1 MASTAL
7 MLAGASTGWAQQ
19 LPVGGAVS
27 AGAATIQQAGP
38 GALVINQSSGRAI
51 LSWQNFSIGQGGT
64 VTFNNGAGATL
75 NRVTGNVPSR
85 IDGTLT
91 ASGSVYLVNPAG
103 VAVGTTGRVATG
115 GSFVASTHNVTDRD
129 FLAGGDLTFSG
140 TSTATIVNAGRI
152 GSLGGDVALIAR
164 KVENTGTLTAPGG
177 TVGLIAGY
185 EVLVRDG
192 ERDGGKFS
200 VKVGG
205 ADTEVKTSGK
215 ISAATAE
222 LRANGGNVYALAGN
236 TKGVIAAT
244 GTATKGGRI
253 FLTAGS
259 GTVEAGGHITAS
271 RTTSSGAKAGG
282 DVRVS
287 GKTASVTGKVDAKGS
302 GGAKGGTVVVEG
314 DAVTLAATAR
324 IDASG
329 ATGGTV
335 LIGGDYQG
343 GGNAATKRLPE
354 TVRTA
359 STTHVAAGARILA
372 DGTDGSGGNIVVW
385 ADGATSF
392 AGAISAR
399 GTGTGDGGS
408 AEVSGKRTLAF
419 TGTVDLRAA
428 NGRTGMLL
436 LDPENLTI
444 SNDATSGVTTSA
456 GPTYTASANDSVLN
470 VSTLLAA
477 LATSNVTVTT
487 GGVGS
492 PGDQAGNLTVAAG
505 LSWSAETTLTL
516 IAANDLTVAAN
527 VGYSGDLGSLT
538 LNAGHDIVIGA
549 NIEVNGQLSRL
560 TLDAGHDIRVTGA
573 VTAHGGAAV
582 LDFTAANAIHI
593 NNAVLLDGANP
604 TLTLTARDI
613 NVNAPVTATGD
624 YATIAVN
631 HSGDLRYALGTGGT
645 ISLPG
650 GNATYIENGSTYTLI
665 HSMADLAAVSGNAST
680 HYAIA
685 NDLNAGDEGTYSD
698 SVVTGDFTQV
708 LTGLGHTILGLS
720 IDAPDSDDPVGL
732 FSTVSGTLGN
742 LVLVGG
748 DVRGKHDTG
757 AVAGMLTGTMS
768 GLRSSVAVDGRS
780 RVGGLVGSVGGAGI
794 LRDAA
799 ASGTVRGTSE
809 LGGLVGLNGG
819 TVSGSHADGAVTG
832 TQNVGGLI
840 GSNTGLV
847 EASFATGA
855 ATGSTTVGGLVGGSN
870 GVIDASYATGAAT
883 ASDTVGGLVGLNGNT
898 ISASYATGTVTGQY
912 MVGGLV
918 GQNASII
925 EESHADGTVLGL
937 SGAYG
942 AVGGLVGH
950 NDGGIIRGSHATAS
964 VTTQSGMVDVG
975 GLVGTNAGAIT
986 ASYATGQVDAA
997 DDNDK
1002 VGGLAGYNAGTVA
1015 SSYATGDVF
1024 GGTRVGGLIGKNE
1037 GADTLSGT
1045 HAEGNVSGIDMVG
1058 GLIGD
1063 SRVPVS
1069 QVYATGAV
1077 TSSASVEGV
1086 GGLIGLAEESV
1097 SEAYATGAV
1106 RGQQNVGGL
1115 IGRLGGSPASFV
1127 YALGSVI
1134 GTTNVGGLV
1143 GLLGGASA
1151 SLSNGYASGRVMG
1164 GTQAGGLVGL
1174 VNFASVTASY
1184 WDKETT
1190 GQLTSSG
1197 SSASAGLTT
1206 AQARDPASYTG
1217 WDFTTAW
1224 FGAAGLRP
1232 LGRWEAVTSG
1242 GVTLISNA
1250 HQLQLAAADLSGTYQ
1265 MVADV
1270 DAGATGIGT
1279 DGTPGIWGTAGFL
1292 PIGSDIDPFTGTFDG
1307 LGHVISNLTIFRPSR
1322 DGVGLFGVSLQSIR
1336 NVSLD
1341 GGAITGRDA
1350 TGALAGY
1357 AHGTVANSHSTASV
1371 TGAVY
1376 VGGLVGVNASATI
1389 SGSSSGG
1396 AVSGTNYVGG
1406 LVGENS
1412 AAIDT
1417 SYATGTVSGQTNV
1430 GGLAG
1435 NNDGLISRSYASG
1448 AVVGVS
1454 AVGGLVG
1461 TNNFSTIS
1469 QAYALGSVTGTS
1481 QVGGLVGLNSLGT
1494 IDMAYATGLVLPAQ
1508 TDPASLFVGGLVGRD
1523 IIGTV
1528 TASYWD
1534 MDSTGQTGSGVTSGA
1549 TGLTSAQARDASSY
1563 VGWDFSA
1570 TWFQTGDLRPIGRW
1584 EEAAPVLGV
1593 TTISNLHQLQLAA
1606 ANPAGNYLLA
1616 ADIDA
1621 SLTGS
1626 QSETSSGIWSA
1637 TGFQGIG
1644 GGGIGGGGTG
1654 FTGTFLGAGHVISN
1668 LVIDRTAAT
1677 GDRDHAGLFAQADAG
1692 AVIRGVTLE
1701 GGAVSGERL
1710 VGGLVGFVSDPSVV
1724 ISDVHV
1730 VSMDVS
1736 GINYVGGLIGR
1747 NGIAGNGYDTFDVSG
1762 ASITNASVSG
1772 GTVNGESAIG
1782 GLIGES
1788 TGGRHSDVSASATV
1802 GSSASSQVGGLIGL
1816 SSGETI
1822 VRASA
1827 TGDVTGQAA
1836 VGGLIGS
1843 LKADNRG
1850 HRGTLSDSYATGA
1863 VTGHDNNV
1871 GGLIGGLG
1879 DSDISNVHASG
1890 NVTLLLLW
1898 SGGEHF
1904 VGGLVGDGYYGS
1916 VTNAYATGSVTMFE
1930 MGGGMCG
1937 DGTCA
1942 AGGLLGR
1949 QVNTN
1954 VINSYATGEVG
1965 TGVTVTSGGRGYVGG
1980 LVGLAEGE
1988 IRDSYATGSV
1998 TSLGDC
2004 TDGACAAGG
2013 LVGRLAGGSVAN
2025 AYATGDVSMATGQ
2038 NFAGGLVGSSNGY
2051 INSVYATGSVTGSA
2065 DCAANTCVGG
2075 LVGYNEAGQT
2085 VENGYWDT
2093 DTTGLANAIG
2103 TDDGAQNNLTG
2114 ITTAQTFDASTYG
2127 NFNLNDTWV
2136 LFDGFTRPF
2145 LRSEY
2150 STSVANAHQLQLM
2163 ALRPEADY
2171 VLVADI
2177 DLSVTLVASQMWSTS
2192 TGFVPI
2198 GTQATP
2204 FTGSLDGQ
2212 QHVISNLYINRPTAD
2227 YVGLFGAIGAAGS
2240 VTDVGLQ
2247 DATVTGNDHV
2257 GALAGSNAGT
2267 ITNVYSCCGAVIG
2280 TSYVGGIA
2288 GDNSG
2293 RIVNAFTT
2301 GVVSGT
2307 GSYVGGLVGDN
2318 GGTLDSA
2325 ASDAD
2330 VFGTD
2335 HVGGLVGRNSG
2346 TVSNTYATGSVQG
2359 TDKVGGL
2366 VGANFGTIANSYAVG
2381 LVDGTSQAGALV
2393 GLNFGTITS
2402 SFWDSDVAAL
2412 SGVSGIGMGTPGGMG
2427 LTTSQFE
2434 DTWAFMAL
2442 SGWNFLSRW
2451 APSGDGYLPVLY
2463 ALMPVT
2469 WAPLIASD
2477 AVYGDSTAT
2486 VTAYG
2491 PTFGG
2496 PGRFVFGPAGDT
2508 LPLPTGWTV
2517 PVAGTPDAGTH
2528 VVEQPAA
2535 NALAISAEGMPYR
2548 ILYAGANVITIA
2560 ARHITVTADAQTRDY
2575 GDANPDLTYAVTS
2588 GSLVPGDSLV
2598 GSLLTGATAT
2608 SDVGTYAITQGTLTD
2623 ANNPNYAIIYVG
2635 ADLSVTPATLTYVAT
2650 AASRDY
2656 GDANPTLTGTVTGFK
2671 NGQTVSVLTGSA
2683 SWTTTADAN
2692 SDVGDYAIDGSG
2704 YSATNYVFTQ
2714 AADNATALTV
2724 TPATLTYVATTATRE
2739 YGDAN
2744 PTLTGTVTGFKN
2756 GQTVS
2761 VLTGSASWTSPAD
2774 ANSDVGDYAITGS
2787 GYGATN
2793 YVFTQAA
2800 GNATALSVTPAT
2812 LTYVATAASRD
2823 YGDANPTLT
2832 GAVTGFKNGQT
2843 VSVLTG
2849 SASWTS
2855 PADAS
2860 SNVGAYAIDG
2870 SGYSSTNY
2878 VFTQA
2883 AGNATALSVTPAT
2896 LTYVATAATRDY
2908 GDANPTLTGTVTGFK
2923 NGQTVSVLTGSASWT
2938 TTADANSDVGDYAI
2952 DGAGYSATNYV
2963 FTQAAG
2969 NATALSV
2976 TPATLTV
2983 AAIPS
2988 ATELV
2993 YGTGLPG
3000 FGYAASGWKN
3010 GQTDAN
3016 LTGVGFSTNAGSA
3029 PDVGAYVVSAQ
3040 DGTLIG
3046 AAAGNYSLVYAR
3058 PAEFSVTPATLLVGA
3073 TTASSILYGAGLPA
3087 FGVSASGWAYG
3098 QSTQANLS
3106 GVTLSTNAGSQ
3117 PDVGLYG
3124 VLAAGGTLTGA
3135 ASGNYTLSYAPSA
3148 PFQVTPRP
3156 ITVAADA
3163 QTRPYGDANPAL
3175 TYIVGGD
3182 GLAYGQSLTLAT
3194 AAGAAS
3200 PVGRYAIT
3208 LADSAVNANYAITYT
3223 GATLAV
3229 TQRPLTV
3236 AAENETMAFGGTEP
3250 PLAWQITAGSLVN
3263 GDQMSGALVRQ
3274 PGAAPGI
3281 YAILQ
3286 GTLAA
3291 TANYDLTY
3299 IPGLFTIT
3307 GTGGGFPTPQEI
3319 ALITALTPPSDFVQT
3334 SAMAP
3339 FVWTPLPTSGDDGFD
3354 DPSAADANCV
3364 GTDCQMV
3371 PFRTNR
3377 TYGAALSY
3385 RTRP

>member
-51 LSWQNFSIGQGGT
+51 LSWQSFSIGQGGT
-64 VTFNNGAGATL
+64 VAFNNGSGATL

-91 ASGSVYLVNPAG
+91 ATGSVYLINPAG

-115 GSFVASTHNVTDRD
+115 GSFVASTHSVTDKD
-129 FLAGGDLTFSG
+129 FLAGGDLTYSG
-140 TSTATIVNAGRI
+140 TSTATIINAGRI

-259 GTVEAGGHITAS
+259 GTVEAGGRITAS

-314 DAVTLAATAR
+314 DAVALAATAR

-329 ATGGTV
+329 ATGGIV

-354 TVRTA
+354 AVRTA

-372 DGTDGSGGNIVVW
+372 DGTDGSGGNVVVW

-444 SNDATSGVTTSA
+444 SNDATRSVTTSA

-505 LSWSAETTLTL
+505 LNWSAETTLTL

-538 LNAGHDIVIGA
+538 LTAGHDIVLGA

-604 TLTLTARDI
+604 TFTLTARDI
-613 NVNAPVTATGD
+613 NLNAPVTATGD

-631 HSGDLRYALGTGGT
+631 HSGDLRYALGTGGA

-665 HSMADLAAVSGNAST
+665 HSMADLAAVSGNASS

-685 NDLNAGDEGTYSD
+685 NDLNGEDAGALSD
-698 SVVTGDFTQV
+698 AVVTGDFTQV
-708 LTGLGHTILGLS
+708 LAGLGHVISRLT
-720 IDAPDSDDPVGL
+720 IDAPSATQPIGL
-732 FSTVSGTLGN
+732 FATLSGTVRDLTLSEGSIRGVDSVGA
-742 LVLVGG
+742 LAGVLNGTASNVFA
-748 DVRGKHDTG
+748 TT
-757 AVAGMLTGTMS
+757 AVEGTTK
-768 GLRSSVAVDGRS
+768 
-780 RVGGLVGSVGGAGI
+780 VGGLVGEIGTGTLQDS
-794 LRDAA
+794 A
-799 ASGTVRGTSE
+799 ASGTVRGTSSI
-809 LGGLVGLNGG
+809 GGLVGENGG
-819 TVSGSHADGAVTG
+819 AVSASSAGGAVTGGQSIGGLIGVNTGTVTGAFATGAVSGTSAVGGLAGSNSGTIGTSHATGAVTG
-832 TQNVGGLI
+832 T
-840 GSNTGLV
+840 
-847 EASFATGA
+847 E
-855 ATGSTTVGGLVGGSN
+855 
-870 GVIDASYATGAAT
+870 
-883 ASDTVGGLVGLNGNT
+883 
-898 ISASYATGTVTGQY
+898 
-912 MVGGLV
+912 
-918 GQNASII
+918 
-925 EESHADGTVLGL
+925 
-937 SGAYG
+937 
-942 AVGGLVGH
+942 
-950 NDGGIIRGSHATAS
+950 
-964 VTTQSGMVDVG
+964 DVG
-975 GLVGTNAGAIT
+975 GLVGDNSNAIT
-986 ASYATGQVDAA
+986 ASYATGSVTGDSRIGGLVGVNTGDIDASYATGGVLGIAGGSGAIGGLAGSNRSAGTVIGSYASGTVTTGAAVVQVGGLVGDNAGAISGSHADGMVDAA
-997 DDNDK
+997 DDTDM
-1002 VGGLAGYNAGTVA
+1002 VGGLAGYNSGTIA
-1015 SSYATGDVF
+1015 SSYASGTVF

-1077 TSSASVEGV
+1077 TSSASVGGV

-1143 GLLGGASA
+1143 GLLDGASA

-1174 VNFASVTASY
+1174 ANFASVTASF

-1190 GQLTSSG
+1190 GQLISSG
-1197 SSASAGLTT
+1197 SAASAGLTT

-1217 WDFTTAW
+1217 WDFGTAW

-1322 DGVGLFGVSLQSIR
+1322 DGVGLFGASLQSIR
-1336 NVSLD
+1336 SVSLD

-1357 AHGTVANSHSTASV
+1357 VHGTVANSHSTVSV

-1412 AAIDT
+1412 AAVDT
-1417 SYATGTVSGQTNV
+1417 SYATGTVTGQTNV
-1430 GGLAG
+1430 GGFAG
-1435 NNDGLISRSYASG
+1435 NNNGLISRSYASG

-1494 IDMAYATGLVLPAQ
+1494 IDMAYATGLVLPGQ

-1523 IIGTV
+1523 ILGTV

-1584 EEAAPVLGV
+1584 EEGPSVSGATVI
-1593 TTISNLHQLQLAA
+1593 TNLHQLQLAA

-1637 TGFQGIG
+1637 TGFQS
-1644 GGGIGGGGTG
+1644 IGGGGTG

-1772 GTVNGESAIG
+1772 GTVNGESAVG

-1850 HRGTLSDSYATGA
+1850 HRGTLSASYATGA

-1871 GGLIGGLG
+1871 GGLVGGLG
-1879 DSDISNVHASG
+1879 DADIRNVHASG
-1890 NVTLLLLW
+1890 NVTLLLLG

-1904 VGGLVGDGYYGS
+1904 VGGLVGDGFYGS
-1916 VTNAYATGSVTMFE
+1916 VANAYATGSVVMFE

-1949 QVNTN
+1949 QAGTN
-1954 VINSYATGEVG
+1954 VTNSYATGDVSIA
-1965 TGVTVTSGGRGYVGG
+1965 VTVTSGGQSYAGG
-1980 LVGLAEGE
+1980 LVGLSAA
-1988 IRDSYATGSV
+1988 DTAFSYATGNV
-1998 TSLGDC
+1998 TVAGDC
-2004 TDGACAAGG
+2004 STGTCAAGG
-2013 LVGRLAGGSVAN
+2013 LVGRQDGGSVVYS
-2025 AYATGDVSMATGQ
+2025 YATGDVSMATGQ
-2038 NFAGGLVGSSNGY
+2038 NFAGGLVGTNGGWIY
-2051 INSVYATGSVTGSA
+2051 TVYATGSVTTSA
-2065 DCAANTCVGG
+2065 DCAANVCAGG
-2075 LVGYNEAGQT
+2075 LVGRNEGN
-2085 VENGYWDT
+2085 VEYGYWDI
-2093 DTTGLANAIG
+2093 DTTGLGHAIG
-2103 TDDGAQNNLTG
+2103 TDTGSQTDLTA
-2114 ITTAQTFDASTYG
+2114 ITTAQAFNSGTYT
-2127 NFNLNDTWV
+2127 NFNFSDHWV
-2136 LFDGFTRPF
+2136 LFEGDTRPF

-2150 STSVANAHQLQLM
+2150 STTIANAHQLQLM
-2163 ALRPEADY
+2163 ALQPGADY
-2171 VLVADI
+2171 VLAADI
-2177 DLSVTLVASQMWSTS
+2177 DLMQTQVASQMWSVD

-2198 GTQATP
+2198 GTPAAP
-2204 FTGSLDGQ
+2204 FTGSLDGR
-2212 QHVISNLYINRPTAD
+2212 QHIISNLYINRPTAD

-2247 DATVTGNDHV
+2247 DAIVTGNDHV

-2267 ITNVYSCCGAVIG
+2267 IGNVYSCCGAVIG

-2293 RIVNAFTT
+2293 RVVNAFTT
-2301 GVVSGT
+2301 GIVSGA

-2318 GGTLDSA
+2318 GGTMDSA

-2359 TDKVGGL
+2359 ADKVGGL

-2381 LVDGTSQAGALV
+2381 IVDGTTDAGALV
-2393 GLNFGTITS
+2393 GLNAGTITS
-2402 SFWDSDVAAL
+2402 SFWDSDVAAV
-2412 SGVSGIGMGTPGGMG
+2412 SGVSGVGTGTPGGMG

-2477 AVYGDSTAT
+2477 SVYGDSTAT

-2508 LPLPTGWTV
+2508 LTLPTGWTV

-2560 ARHITVTADAQTRDY
+2560 ARHITVTADAQARDY
-2575 GDANPDLTYAVTS
+2575 GDANPPLTYAVTS
-2588 GSLVPGDSLV
+2588 GSLVSGETLS
-2598 GSLLTGATAT
+2598 GSLLTGATTA
-2608 SDVGTYAITQGTLTD
+2608 SDVGTYAIIQGTLTD

-2635 ADLSVTPATLTYVAT
+2635 ADLSVTPATLTYVATTATREYGDANPTLTGTVTGFKNGQTVSVLTGSASWTTTADANSDVGDYAVNGSGYSSTNYVFTQAADNATALSVTPATLTYVAT

-2714 AADNATALTV
+2714 AAH
-2724 TPATLTYVATTATRE
+2724 
-2739 YGDAN
+2739 
-2744 PTLTGTVTGFKN
+2744 
-2756 GQTVS
+2756 
-2761 VLTGSASWTSPAD
+2761 
-2774 ANSDVGDYAITGS
+2774 
-2787 GYGATN
+2787 
-2793 YVFTQAA
+2793 
-2800 GNATALSVTPAT
+2800 NATALSVTPAT

-2832 GAVTGFKNGQT
+2832 GTVTGFKNGQT

-2896 LTYVATAATRDY
+2896 LTYVATAVSRDY

-2938 TTADANSDVGDYAI
+2938 SPADANSDVGDYAI
-2952 DGAGYSATNYV
+2952 TGSGYSATNYV

-2976 TPATLTV
+2976 IPATLTV

-2988 ATELV
+2988 ATTLV

-3016 LTGVGFSTNAGSA
+3016 LTDVGFSTNAGSA

-3058 PAEFSVTPATLLVGA
+3058 PAEFSVTPAALLVGA

-3087 FGVSASGWAYG
+3087 FGVTASGWAYG

-3106 GVTLSTNAGSQ
+3106 GVTLSTNAGAQ

-3124 VLAAGGTLTGA
+3124 VVAAGGTLTGA
-3135 ASGNYTLSYAPSA
+3135 AAGNYTLSYAPAA

-3182 GLAYGQSLTLAT
+3182 GLAYGQSLTLGTT
-3194 AAGAAS
+3194 AGTAS
-3200 PVGRYAIT
+3200 SVGGYAIT

-3274 PGAAPGI
+3274 PGSAPGI

-3339 FVWTPLPTSGDDGFD
+3339 FVWSPLPTFGDDGFD